1 VAHRALFVLLALA
14 TGLSQAGDLYRWVDK
29 DGTVHYSDT
38 FPPSS
43 AKQVQ
48 EKNLTPSVIETSGL
62 PYAAKQ
68 AAKNFP
74 VTLYISD
81 CGETCTQAKQ
91 HLTRRGIPFTTKNA
105 DDPTVQEEMRKKFG
119 GLQIP
124 ILVIGNT
131 TSKGYEAAAWDAALD
146 AAGYPR
152 SIPSS
157 PKAEPA
163 TATPQ
168 P

>member
-1 VAHRALFVLLALA
+1 MAHRALFLLLTLA
-14 TGLSQAGDLYRWVDK
+14 AGLSWAGDLYRWVDK

-38 FPPSS
+38 LPPSS

-68 AAKNFP
+68 AAKSFP

-81 CGETCTQAKQ
+81 CGETCAEARQ
-91 HLTRRGIPFTTKNA
+91 HLTRRGIPFATKNA
-105 DDPTVQEEMRKKFG
+105 DDPAVQEEMRKKFG

-124 ILVIGNT
+124 ILVVGNT

-152 SIPSS
+152 SIPPS
-157 PKAEPA
+157 PRAEPA
-163 TATPQ
+163 AATPQ